1 MSLAQE
7 LATFKQSFVTRVP
20 ADRARMIQ
28 SYIDQSRD
36 DDAAANALPAGGR
49 APDFALP
56 NQTGNT
62 VRLSTLLQGG
72 PAIVVFYRGGWC
84 PYCNLELRAYQRIV
98 EDIRASG
105 VRLIAI
111 SPQAPDA
118 SLSTAEKNALQF
130 DVLSDEG
137 SNVARAFGVA
147 SVLPKELQAL
157 YTEFGHALPDIN
169 DDDSWTL
176 PIPATFVIG
185 TDSTIRLAHVDV
197 DYRQRLEPSAAL
209 AAAREDVV
217 QVDSVSS

>member
-7 LATFKQSFVTRVP
+7 LATFKESFVTRVP
-20 ADRARMIQ
+20 ADRSQTIQ
-28 SYIDQSRD
+28 RFIDQSRD
-36 DDAAANALPAGGR
+36 EHAAANALRAGAS

-56 NQTGNT
+56 NQTGDS
-62 VRLSTLLQGG
+62 VRLSTLLQRG

-84 PYCNLELRAYQRIV
+84 PYCNLELRAYQRIL

-105 VRLIAI
+105 VSLIAI

-118 SLSTAEKNALQF
+118 SLSTAEKNALVF

-147 SVLPKELQAL
+147 CALPKELQSL
-157 YTEFGHALPDIN
+157 YTEFGHALPEIN
-169 DDDSWTL
+169 HDESWTL

-185 TDSTIRLAHVDV
+185 TDGAVLLAHVDV
-197 DYRQRLEPSAAL
+197 DYRQRLEPSTAL
-209 AAAREDVV
+209 AAARKTVV
-217 QVDSVSS
+217 EVTE